1 MCNNRVRR
9 RNKTLSADEFY
20 GSDST
25 WLSGLMLFKIIIA
38 HVIRMNTINDKALA
52 EGEGDGFLI
61 IILLHSLNN

>member
-25 WLSGLMLFKIIIA
+25 WLSGLMPFKIIIA
-38 HVIRMNTINDKALA
+38 HVIRMNTIK
-52 EGEGDGFLI
+52 
-61 IILLHSLNN
+61 HSNNAMLQVNASD